1 MEKINQKQMKKIII
15 LIGIIFLLVLFS
27 SLLAITTARYIKR
40 EKDAIIASYTAL
52 YMTNDGKN
60 RVVALEDNV
69 GYMSFHLMNYD
80 GEDVTKRDIVYSIK
94 APDTFYDENG
104 NEIEESEYSNTN
116 SFYVL
121 DVWGKPQEIG
131 EDTYKYNIEVTSNSG
146 EKNSSGEYVLEYET
160 TDNNDIGKTHDIV
173 LKIERKKEYNSD
185 DFSGNENISIV
196 VQLSKPYK
204 EVYIFNINITNYLI
218 AFSSNAKQK
227 FEIDYRTL
235 YIQSINS
242 YAYEGTVAREKN
254 GYTFLPNA
262 IKLTITWNDLLL
274 DLNALYDLHLYDG
287 NTDVSNIDIMNPYIV
302 FIDNSS
308 QNGSLVIYVPQAS
321 DFSLDFLE
329 YGNNISLSVK
339 VEVFVTKDSNAEYV
353 LYNNSLGGYNFDNNN
368 NYYIIGGNND

>member
-52 YMTNDGKN
+52 YMTNDGEN

-94 APDTFYDENG
+94 APDTFYDEKG
-104 NEIEESEYSNTN
+104 NEIEKSKYSIAS

-121 DVWGKPQEIG
+121 DVWGKPQAIG
-131 EDTYKYNIEVTSNSG
+131 KDTYKYNIEVTSNSG
-146 EKNSSGEYVLEYET
+146 KKNNDGDYVLEYET

-173 LKIERKKEYNSD
+173 LKIERTSEE
-185 DFSGNENISIV
+185 DFFGNENISIV

-204 EVYIFNINITNYLI
+204 EVYIFDINITNYLI

-242 YAYEGTVAREKN
+242 YAYVGSEKRKKN

-287 NTDVSNIDIMNPYIV
+287 NFIESSNIDITKPFIV
-302 FIDNSS
+302 SINNS
-308 QNGSLVIYVPQAS
+308 QKGSLVIYVPQAS

-329 YGNNISLSVK
+329 YGNNINLSVK
-339 VEVFVTKDSNAEYV
+339 VEVYVTTTSDEKYVIYDS
-353 LYNNSLGGYNFDNNN
+353 SLGGYNVDERGM
-368 NYYIIGGNND
+368 YYIIGGNND